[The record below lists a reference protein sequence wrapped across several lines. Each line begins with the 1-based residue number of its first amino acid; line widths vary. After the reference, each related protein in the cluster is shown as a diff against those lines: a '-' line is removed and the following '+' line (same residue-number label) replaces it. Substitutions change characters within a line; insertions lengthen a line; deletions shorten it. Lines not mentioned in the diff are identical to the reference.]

1 VKAQHLIYVIVVG
14 GVALGASA
22 ATASFME
29 RRHRDAMLEHG
40 NRVAES
46 WEIRYDSLTGA
57 YEERGR
63 TVEGERELRRQLEE
77 TNGALAEAL
86 DQKEAEITSLTT
98 TVARLEA
105 TGQVEEDTGVVLGNG
120 GGVRI
125 APLTQ
130 LDYPR
135 SSITLSGDL
144 VVRPDGG
151 YFGDLTVEADL
162 WLQTTVARS
171 PSGELLVY
179 AESDIPTLRFTKVDV
194 IDNLNDPIAKKPS
207 LFGQLFDS
215 GSLIVGVAAFVA
227 GVLVSQ

>member
-1 VKAQHLIYVIVVG
+1 MVVVTA
-14 GVALGASA
+14 GVAFAASA
-22 ATASFME
+22 ATASLMG
-29 RRHRDAMLEHG
+29 RRHRDALLEHG

-63 TVEGERELRRQLEE
+63 TVEGEKELRRQLEE
-77 TNGALAEAL
+77 TNASLARRLDDQEAT
-86 DQKEAEITSLTT
+86 ITSLSQ
-98 TVARLEA
+98 TVVELRA
-105 TGQVEEDTGVVLGNG
+105 TGEVAPDTGETLPNG

-125 APLTQ
+125 T
-130 LDYPR
+130 PR
-135 SSITLSGDL
+135 TRIAGSRSTITLSGDL
-144 VVRPDGG
+144 VVRPSGG

-179 AESDIPTLRFTKVDV
+179 AESDLPSVRFTEVEV
-194 IDNLNDPIAKKPS
+194 IDNLNDPLTKKPG

-215 GSLIVGVAAFVA
+215 GSLIVGVGAFVA

>member
-1 VKAQHLIYVIVVG
+1 MNSKTLIAVIVVA
-14 GVALGASA
+14 GVAFASSA
-22 ATASFME
+22 ATANFKD
-29 RRHRDAMLEHG
+29 RRHRAALVEHG
-40 NRVAES
+40 NRIAES

-63 TVEGERELRRQLEE
+63 TVESEKELRRQLEE
-77 TNGALAEAL
+77 DNEALANAL
-86 DQKEAEITSLTT
+86 GDKEATITSLTT
-98 TVARLEA
+98 QVARLEA
-105 TGQVEEDTGVVLGNG
+105 TGQVEADTGVVLSDG

-125 APLTQ
+125 TPVTR

-135 SSITLSGDL
+135 SSVTLSGNL

-179 AESDIPTLRFTKVDV
+179 AQSDIPTLRFTEVEV
-194 IDNLNDPIAKKPS
+194 INNLNDPLTKKPS
-207 LFGQLFDS
+207 LLGQVFDA
-215 GSLIVGVAAFVA
+215 GTLIVGVGAFVA